1 MSGIVAHAI
10 SHLKELEENMRREGQ
25 TNFSADDVENCDSVA
40 ELLAELE
47 GGVKALHDE
56 LEKATIRTSV
66 FRHKLTLFSS
76 NVQQEID
83 ENIKKAREANSEVMG
98 DLKEKLAVLTASMK
112 RLHAEDIELNKKIEK
127 LR

>member
-47 GGVKALHDE
+47 AGVKTLHDE
-56 LEKATIRTSV
+56 LEKETIKTSV
-66 FRHKLTLFSS
+66 FRHKLTLFSN

-98 DLKEKLAVLTASMK
+98 DLKEKLAMLTASMK
-112 RLHAEDIELNKKIEK
+112 LLHAEDIELNKKIEK